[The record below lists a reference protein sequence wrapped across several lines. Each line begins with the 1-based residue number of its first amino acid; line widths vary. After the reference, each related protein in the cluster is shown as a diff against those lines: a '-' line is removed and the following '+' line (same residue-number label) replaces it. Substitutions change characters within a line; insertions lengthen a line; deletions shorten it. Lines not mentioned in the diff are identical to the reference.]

1 MTFLNRCLF
10 SAIFFVFC
18 LPVFGQ
24 EDSLPANYYRINKT
38 YIGSYFTDFPKV
50 VTAPARYS
58 SKDWRTVAIVVAGTG
73 AMMTLDRSIKQWVQA
88 NRNNFLSQTSRIIE
102 PFGNEYSPYLVG
114 AMYLTGVL
122 TKDRRMEHVSLVSA
136 KSLVFTTLLTAG
148 SKQLVRRRR
157 PAYTDDPFEF
167 NSMFQGGREWTSF
180 PSGHANT
187 VFTVATAIAL
197 QYNDKKWVPYVA
209 YGIAGLTGVS
219 RIYDNRHW
227 ATDVIVGAA
236 MGHFITKTLYRI
248 EEAKAR
254 KKELRSFSF

>member
-1 MTFLNRCLF
+1 MTLCKSCLLWALLFISFLPAF
-10 SAIFFVFC
+10 S
-18 LPVFGQ
+18 Q
-24 EDSLPANYYRINKT
+24 EDSLSDNYYRINKR
-38 YIGSYFTDFPKV
+38 YIGSYFSDFPRV
-50 VTAPARYS
+50 LSAPARYTR
-58 SKDWRTVAIVVAGTG
+58 KDWTTVAIVVAGTG
-73 AMMTLDRSIKQWVQA
+73 TVLTLDRSIKKWVQA
-88 NRNNFLSQTSRIIE
+88 NRNSFFDQTSRIIE
-102 PFGNEYSPYLVG
+102 PFGNEYSPYIVG

-136 KSLVFTTLLTAG
+136 KSLFFSTLLTAG

-157 PAYTDDPFEF
+157 PSYTDDPFQI

-197 QYNDKKWVPYVA
+197 QYKEKKWVPYVA

-227 ATDVIVGAA
+227 ATDVLMGAA
-236 MGHFITKTLYRI
+236 MGHFITRTVYHI

-254 KKELRSFSF
+254 KKERRTLSF

>member
-1 MTFLNRCLF
+1 MTLFYRCLLG
-10 SAIFFVFC
+10 AIFFGFC

-24 EDSLPANYYRINKT
+24 EDSISTNYYRVNKT

-50 VTAPARYS
+50 VAAPARYS
-58 SKDWRTVAIVVAGTG
+58 SKDWTTVAIVVAGTG
-73 AMMTLDRSIKQWVQA
+73 AVMTLDRSIKQWVQA
-88 NRNNFLSQTSRIIE
+88 NRNNFFDQTSRIIE
-102 PFGNEYSPYLVG
+102 PFGNEYSPYIVG

-122 TKDRRMEHVSLVSA
+122 TKDRRMEHVSLVTA

-157 PAYTDDPFEF
+157 PAYTDDPFEI

-227 ATDVIVGAA
+227 ATDVILGAA

-254 KKELRSFSF
+254 KKELITLSF